1 MLSIRSLSRLG
12 LGPID
17 LQLAGGS
24 VAAITGPS
32 GAGKSMLLRA
42 IADLDEC
49 AGQVQLDGEDRD
61 SMAAPEWRKR
71 VTYLAAESGWW
82 NDAVAR
88 HFDDGQA
95 ARRLLPRLGLDQ
107 GALDWPVS
115 RLSTGEKQRLAL
127 IRGIVQKPQVLLLDE
142 PTSAL
147 DPDSRGKVEDLL
159 AEQAAGG
166 LSILIVSHDAEQAK
180 RLNARVYRIEN
191 GRIADDGG
199 TP

>member
-17 LQLAGGS
+17 MQLAGGS

-49 AGQVQLDGEDRD
+49 IGEVLLDGEDRD
-61 SMAAPEWRKR
+61 AVGAPEWRRR

-82 NDAVAR
+82 YDAVAR

-107 GALDWPVS
+107 GALDWPVG

-127 IRGIVQKPQVLLLDE
+127 IRSIVQKPRVLLLDE

-147 DPDSRGKVEDLL
+147 DPESRTKVEDLL
-159 AEQAAGG
+159 AELAAAG
-166 LSILIVSHDAEQAK
+166 LSIMIVSHDAEQAK
-180 RLNARVYRIEN
+180 RLDARVYRIED
-191 GRIADDGG
+191 GRIIDDGG
-199 TP
+199 GS